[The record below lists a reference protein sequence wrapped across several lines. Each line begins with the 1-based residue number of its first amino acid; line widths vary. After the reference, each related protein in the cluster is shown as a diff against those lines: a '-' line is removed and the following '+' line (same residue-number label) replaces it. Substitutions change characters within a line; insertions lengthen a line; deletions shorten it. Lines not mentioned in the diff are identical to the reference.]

1 MRFGALEI
9 GIIVVIIIII
19 FGINRFMKI
28 GQNSSP
34 RVYEREEEP
43 ATKTRSVT
51 RRITREEADEKNI
64 KRNRSARARIL
75 GLILICVGVLIILY
89 GFFILRWVAMSS
101 LWLWAVV
108 LVAIGLATLFITRRR

>member
-9 GIIVVIIIII
+9 GIIVVIIIIV

-51 RRITREEADEKNI
+51 RGVARGEADENI

-108 LVAIGLATLFITRRR
+108 LVAIGLATVFITRRR